1 VRETREDTERLQRL
15 IDEGRAS
22 AGAHMRRIFTEE
34 RTLDAAR
41 LAARLDG
48 IQVLHLATVTARGEP
63 RVSPVDGIFFRG
75 HFHFGTAPD
84 SMRARHL
91 AARPACSA
99 TVTHGEDFCVIVH
112 GRAAEVDVGTDPVRA
127 QILDLYVP
135 RYGAEWEAFMDAHP
149 YWRIEPERLFCF
161 MTSA

>member
-1 VRETREDTERLQRL
+1 MRETAEDLERLQRL

-34 RTLDAAR
+34 RTVDAGG

-48 IQVLHLATVTARGEP
+48 IQVLHLATVTATGEP
-63 RVSPVDGIFFRG
+63 RVAPVDGIFFRG
-75 HFHFGTAPD
+75 RFHFGTAPD

-91 AARPACSA
+91 GARPSCSA

-112 GRAAEVDVGTDPVRA
+112 GTASEVDVSTDPVRA
-127 QILDLYVP
+127 QLLDLYVP
-135 RYGAEWEAFMDAHP
+135 RYGADWEAFMDAHP
-149 YWRIEPERLFCF
+149 FWRIEPERLFCF
-161 MTSA
+161 ATGA